1 MKKILLLL
9 ANGFETFEASVFI
22 DVIGWNLEYG
32 DKSTKLYTCGVTDR
46 INSTFNQKFIPDYI
60 AENINVEDFDALA
73 IPGGFETFGFY
84 EDAYADVFLNII
96 REFHR
101 KGKIIASIC
110 VAAFPLA
117 KSGILK
123 GKNATTYN
131 LKNGERQKQ
140 LKELGVNVLNQA
152 IVEDSNIITSW
163 NPSTAMDVAFILLE
177 RLTDRKNTEKIKWM
191 MGYCSTLKSS

>member
-9 ANGFETFEASVFI
+9 ANGFETFEAGVFI

-32 DKSTKLYTCGVTDR
+32 DKSTILYTCGVTDR

-60 AENINVEDFDALA
+60 AENIIVEDFDALA
-73 IPGGFETFGFY
+73 VPGGFETYGFY
-84 EDAYADVFLNII
+84 EDAYSDMFLNII
-96 REFHR
+96 REFHC
-101 KGKIIASIC
+101 KGKIIASVC
-110 VAAFPLA
+110 VAALPLA
-117 KSGILK
+117 KSGILE

-163 NPSTAMDVAFILLE
+163 NPSTAMDVAFKLLE
-177 RLTDRKNTEKIKWM
+177 RLTNRKNTEKIKCM
-191 MGYCSTLKSS
+191 MGYCC